1 MLSTFTATVF
11 RLESIGVYSVGKGK
25 NQWEKAKNMGLSILQ
40 KEIRRLLKEKKAI
53 LLAHYYQR
61 DEVQEIAD
69 ILGDSLALSMEA
81 SRTDAEVL
89 VFAGVH
95 FMAESASILSPD
107 KTVLLPRPDAGCP
120 LADMITSEALLAVKK
135 DHPGVAVVTYIN
147 SSAAIKALSDICC
160 TSANA
165 VKVVQSLGD
174 VEEILMI
181 PDGNLARYVAGQT
194 DRKIIPWDGYCPIH
208 HYLTVEQVRRTK
220 EAHPRAVFAAHPEC
234 RGEVLALADFVG
246 STTGIIRYAGQ
257 DHVCEMIV
265 GTERGIFYQLK
276 KHYPKK
282 IFIPASDRM
291 ICEDMK
297 KITLAEIKAALTEMK
312 TVVKVPEAVR
322 IPAKIALERMLA
334 IS

>member
-1 MLSTFTATVF
+1 M
-11 RLESIGVYSVGKGK
+11 R
-25 NQWEKAKNMGLSILQ
+25 LSILQ
-40 KEIRRLLKEKKAI
+40 REIRELLKEKKAI

-61 DEVQEIAD
+61 DEIQEIAD
-69 ILGDSLALSMEA
+69 ILGDSLALSIEA

-120 LADMITSEALLAVKK
+120 LADMITPEALAAAKK
-135 DHPGVAVVTYIN
+135 DHPGAAVVTYIN

-165 VKVVQSLGD
+165 VKVVESLGD
-174 VEEILMI
+174 VKEILMI

-194 DRKIIPWDGYCPIH
+194 DKKIIPWEGYCPVH
-208 HYLTVEQVRRTK
+208 HFLTAEQVMRTK

-234 RGEVLALADFVG
+234 RLEVLALADFVG

-257 DHVCEMIV
+257 DNVREMIV

-276 KHYPKK
+276 KHHPGKV
-282 IFIPASDRM
+282 FIPASDQM

-297 KITLAEIKAALTEMK
+297 KITLADIRAALTQMK
-312 TVVKVPEAVR
+312 TVIKVPEDVR
-322 IPAKIALERMLA
+322 IPARKTLERMLA
-334 IS
+334 VSSPAR